1 MEEELI
7 GQFRDKKEIYREN
20 VEDWLLD
27 YLEDEFST
35 VANDGR

>member
-7 GQFRDKKEIYREN
+7 GQFRTKKEIYREE

-35 VANDGR
+35 VADDDR